1 VNYDALIAFFE
12 RNIPFNAHLGM
23 TVDHI
28 EAGHC
33 VLRIPYADHLIGDP
47 GRPALHGGVVSTLAD
62 TAGGLAVFSKF
73 PFNEARVSTVD
84 LRVDYLRPGL
94 PQDVL
99 CEATV
104 VRLGNKV
111 AVTHM
116 VVRQGPDYLAAD
128 GRGVYNVLR
137 NEERQA

>member
-1 VNYDALIAFFE
+1 MNYDALIAFFE
-12 RNIPFNAHLGM
+12 RSIPFNAHLGM
-23 TVDHI
+23 KVDHL

-33 VLRIPYADHLIGDP
+33 VLRIPFAEHLVGDSR
-47 GRPALHGGVVSTLAD
+47 RPALHGGVVSTLAD

-73 PFNEARVSTVD
+73 PWGEARVSTVD

-94 PQDVL
+94 AEDVL

-104 VRLGNKV
+104 LRLGNKV

-116 VVRQGPDYLAAD
+116 VIKQGAYIAAD
-128 GRGVYNVLR
+128 CRGVYNVLR
-137 NEERQA
+137 EE